1 MAIIRT
7 FLHFYTNVV
16 RAYTENKTHHLTEN
30 QPHPAMVVSRYTP
43 FVPLDRAGLASNRI
57 FRDPQIPQTP
67 PKSCS
72 GTSFHKS
79 YT

>member
-30 QPHPAMVVSRYTP
+30 PPHPAMVVSRYTP
-43 FVPLDRAGLASNRI
+43 FFTAGSGRPCFKSN
-57 FRDPQIPQTP
+57 FQGPSDSSDSPEELLWDLF
-67 PKSCS
+67 S
-72 GTSFHKS
+72 
-79 YT
+79 